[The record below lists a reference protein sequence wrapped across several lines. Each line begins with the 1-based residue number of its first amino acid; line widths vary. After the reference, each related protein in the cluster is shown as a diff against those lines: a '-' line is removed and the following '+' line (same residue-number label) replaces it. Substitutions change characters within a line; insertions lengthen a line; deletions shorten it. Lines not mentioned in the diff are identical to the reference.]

1 MAEIAI
7 FDDEAFTV
15 TALTAALND
24 QPYLPGRISALGLFR
39 EEGITTLTVQ
49 IEKDGDTLALVPAG
63 ERGGSGLVVAAKG
76 VVEVSA
82 SDEQA
87 VSYLKANAEFEP
99 AKE

>member
-1 MAEIAI
+1 MAKPTEKPV
-7 FDDEAFTV
+7 DDQATSD
-15 TALTAALND
+15 LQAAVY
-24 QPYLPGRISALGLFR
+24 QTSAPDLLLKFRDKVYTSRTLFIPDTDR
-39 EEGITTLTVQ
+39 TLSV
-49 IEKDGDTLALVPAG
+49 
-63 ERGGSGLVVAAKG
+63 AKG